1 MLLRRFFIFE
11 QSAVIK
17 CINCAN
23 AVLDL
28 AASVVQLRFRYRR
41 YLSGRGKHQ
50 SAEVRARNK
59 MIMLQR
65 IVDTQEKFRKVRQ
78 SENGGEIPDE
88 YMEAYI
94 ELLSN
99 MTRPTHKRADRDC
112 SLVRRH
118 GGMLTLIRAVEYSD
132 TRSVRAIACQAMRH
146 LCMQDGMTLHLLR
159 AGAAHPLGTMLESN
173 NMEDRNDG
181 LEVLDLLAQRCFVTH
196 KEMYEREDVTLHWRD
211 ICRSCGT

>member
-1 MLLRRFFIFE
+1 VLLRRFLIFE

-17 CINCAN
+17 CINCTN

-159 AGAAHPLGTMLESN
+159 AG
-173 NMEDRNDG
+173 
-181 LEVLDLLAQRCFVTH
+181 
-196 KEMYEREDVTLHWRD
+196 
-211 ICRSCGT
+211 